1 MSWQLEQNKLGIKLD
16 PSRSPQMLRTVQVL
30 TTLAGESLG
39 AELIT
44 TVQHERVRIEGEG
57 EGENDDRTTNK
68 KRHGGCGSVV
78 VNA

>member
-1 MSWQLEQNKLGIKLD
+1 MSWQLEQNKLGIKLN

-57 EGENDDRTTNK
+57 EGENDDRTTG
-68 KRHGGCGSVV
+68 RQTRSDTAAVE
-78 VNA
+78 A